1 MQFYSPLRYPGGK
14 RKLANFIKDAI
25 VQNGILGGT
34 YIEPF
39 AGGASVALHLL
50 FNNYVEKVIIN
61 DIDRSIYSFWYCV
74 LNDTKELCDRINDID
89 ITVEEWEKQ
98 RIIQLNKENAALIDL
113 AFSTFFLNRTN
124 RSGIIKGGIIGGK
137 EQSGNWKIDARFN
150 KANLIQRIEKIATS
164 KDKISVHC
172 LDSMDLINSLSL
184 EIDERTLIYFDPPY
198 YNQGSTLYVNHFT
211 HEDHVKLSD
220 YIKKLECKWILTYDE
235 TPEILGMYDGLEMKV
250 LTLSYTASNKTRGR
264 EMLAFSEKFI
274 IPKGSYSAI
283 TIE

>member
-98 RIIQLNKENAALIDL
+98 RVIQLNKENVALIDL

-137 EQSGNWKIDARFN
+137 EQLGNWKIDARFN
-150 KANLIQRIEKIATS
+150 KANLIQRIEKIALS

-172 LDSMDLINSLSL
+172 LDSMDLINGLSS

-235 TPEILGMYDGLEMKV
+235 TPEILGMYDGLERKV

>member
-61 DIDRSIYSFWYCV
+61 DIDRSIYSFWDCV
-74 LNDTKELCDRINDID
+74 LNDTKELCDRINDIE

>member
-61 DIDRSIYSFWYCV
+61 DIDRSIYSFWDCV
-74 LNDTKELCDRINDID
+74 LNDTKELCDRINDIE

-150 KANLIQRIEKIATS
+150 KANLIQRIEKIASS

>member
-98 RIIQLNKENAALIDL
+98 RVIQLNKENVALIDL

-137 EQSGNWKIDARFN
+137 EQLGNWKIDARFN
-150 KANLIQRIEKIATS
+150 KANLIQRIEKIALS

-235 TPEILGMYDGLEMKV
+235 TPEILDMYDGLEMKV

>member
-235 TPEILGMYDGLEMKV
+235 TPEILGMYDGLERKV

>member
-124 RSGIIKGGIIGGK
+124 
-137 EQSGNWKIDARFN
+137 
-150 KANLIQRIEKIATS
+150 
-164 KDKISVHC
+164 H
-172 LDSMDLINSLSL
+172 
-184 EIDERTLIYFDPPY
+184 
-198 YNQGSTLYVNHFT
+198 
-211 HEDHVKLSD
+211 
-220 YIKKLECKWILTYDE
+220 
-235 TPEILGMYDGLEMKV
+235 
-250 LTLSYTASNKTRGR
+250 
-264 EMLAFSEKFI
+264 
-274 IPKGSYSAI
+274 
-283 TIE
+283 

>member
-150 KANLIQRIEKIATS
+150 KANLIQRIEKIASS

>member
-74 LNDTKELCDRINDID
+74 LNDTKELCDRINDIE

-150 KANLIQRIEKIATS
+150 KANLIQRIEKIASS

>member
-61 DIDRSIYSFWYCV
+61 DIDRSIYSFWDCV

-235 TPEILGMYDGLEMKV
+235 TPEILGMYDGLERKV

>member
-74 LNDTKELCDRINDID
+74 LNDTKELCDRINDIE

>member
-150 KANLIQRIEKIATS
+150 KANLIQRIEKIASS

-235 TPEILGMYDGLEMKV
+235 TPEILGMYDGLERKV
-250 LTLSYTASNKTRGR
+250 LTLSYTASNKTKGR

>member
-61 DIDRSIYSFWYCV
+61 DIDRSIYSFWDCV
-74 LNDTKELCDRINDID
+74 LNDTKELCDRINDIE

-150 KANLIQRIEKIATS
+150 KANLIQRIEKIASS

-235 TPEILGMYDGLEMKV
+235 TPEILGMYDGLERKV
-250 LTLSYTASNKTRGR
+250 LTLSYTASNKTKGR

-274 IPKGSYSAI
+274 IPKGSYSGI
-283 TIE
+283 TIK